1 MVLNMRNVLAFD
13 IGGSKLIVGVV
24 DEAANII
31 TKRKHTW
38 TRTDEQGVLDVVVKA
53 GRDMLREFGEQIA
66 AIGVSIPGLCDP
78 KQGVWVESCFSGISG
93 IPVKDIISRELKLP
107 VEIENDVNA
116 CALAEKAFGCC
127 KDVSDFLWV
136 TVSNGCGGALF
147 INNKLYRGAEGNA
160 GEMGHVV
167 VEENGGFVC
176 GCGNRGCLEIQAAG
190 PGIVRRYQKKCMD
203 EAVTAA
209 EVAKRARRGDE
220 LAIQVYKDEGVYL
233 GRAIAAAVNVVNP
246 SKVVIGGGVS
256 ESFDLFEE
264 GLYKTVRERI
274 YKRANKQLKI
284 EKTALGYYAS
294 LVGAATLALGKGGH

>member
-1 MVLNMRNVLAFD
+1 MRYVLAFD
-13 IGGSKLIVGVV
+13 IGGSKLMVGVV
-24 DEAANII
+24 DEAGNII

-38 TRTDEQGVLDVVVKA
+38 TKPDEQGVLDVVVKA
-53 GRDMLREFGEQIA
+53 GKDMLSEFGKVVA

-78 KQGVWVESCFSGISG
+78 NEGVWVESCFSGITD
-93 IPVKDIISRELKLP
+93 IPIQHILSRELKLP
-107 VEIENDVNA
+107 VEIDNDVNA

-147 INNKLYRGAEGNA
+147 LNNKLYRGGKGNA
-160 GEMGHVV
+160 GEIGHVV

-190 PGIVRRYQKKCMD
+190 PGIVRRYQICMD
-203 EAVTAA
+203 KAVTAA
-209 EVAKRARRGDE
+209 DVAARARRSDE
-220 LAIQVYKDEGVYL
+220 LALQVYKDEGVYL
-233 GRAIAAAVNVVNP
+233 GRAIAAAVNIVNP

-256 ESFDLFEE
+256 ASYDLFEE
-264 GLYKTVRERI
+264 ELYKTVRERT

-284 EKTALGYYAS
+284 DKTALGYYAS